1 MFTAADLAR
10 RRRLAAAA
18 FVALLILSVF
28 WPSPIVSINELCCRA
43 RLPVDELS
51 FLGREAPSWDV
62 IFWCIAGLF
71 ALILLR
77 QSRRDDFR
85 EARSV
90 LRSMRPHVRALPLVV
105 AFLGGAALVALT
117 WFLADTPVTAWAESI
132 ETDRT
137 EDVIRIANRFGG
149 GMNPVMIIL
158 FFLLAGIAYRQRRWI
173 AYAYAMAFAG
183 AAAGVIGQIVKFGV
197 GRARPELWLG
207 AFRHARSSASS
218 FPSGH
223 TLGAFALGGVLMLA
237 SESRGMRVAAF
248 VLAAFVGISRI
259 LAFRHWTSDVVA
271 SAAIGL
277 VTAWIFVSPITKTPR
292 DAA

>member
-1 MFTAADLAR
+1 MSAADLAP

-28 WPSPIVSINELCCRA
+28 WPSPVVSINELCCNA
-43 RLPVDELS
+43 PLPIDDLS

-62 IFWCIAGLF
+62 VFWCIAGLF
-71 ALILLR
+71 ALVLIR
-77 QSRRDDFR
+77 AARRDDFR
-85 EARSV
+85 EARAV
-90 LRSMRPHVRALPLVV
+90 LASMRPRIRAMPLVV
-105 AFLGGAALVALT
+105 AVLGGAALVVLT
-117 WFLADTPVTAWAESI
+117 WLLADRPVTAWAESI
-132 ETDRT
+132 ESDRT

-149 GMNPVMIIL
+149 GMNPPMIIL
-158 FFLLAGIAYRQRRWI
+158 FLLLAGIAYRHRRWI

-207 AFRHARSSASS
+207 AFRQARSSASS

-223 TLGAFALGGVLMLA
+223 TLGAFALGGVLMIA
-237 SESRGMRVAAF
+237 SESRAMRAIAF
-248 VLAAFVGISRI
+248 LLAAFVGLSRI
-259 LAFRHWTSDVVA
+259 LAFRHWASDVVA
-271 SAAIGL
+271 SAVIGI
-277 VTAWIFVSPITKTPR
+277 VTAWIFVSPVTKPAG